1 MQASALAGSGL
12 LLIHYGRTIRGS
24 FSTHRELDRDESQSS
39 QSYFRKP
46 RQGSEP
52 VTMKSAI

>member
-12 LLIHYGRTIRGS
+12 LLIHDGRTIHGG

-39 QSYFRKP
+39 QSYFRK
-46 RQGSEP
+46 RGRDRRRS
-52 VTMKSAI
+52 TTKSAI